1 MRSSPLPFPLGLE
14 RVDGPPALS
23 QTGLMGSLYI
33 VSWNINSV
41 RLRAPNVAAF
51 VNAEAPDVI
60 CLQETKCLDAEYPV
74 KAFEE
79 MGLKH
84 LAFKGQRGGHHGV
97 AIASRFPIEPLEAPA
112 LCREGHARVVA
123 GRIKGVEVHNIYLP
137 AGGDVPDPDKNDK
150 FAHKLDFLKK
160 LGTQYSK
167 LQKATD
173 DPRILVGDLN
183 VAPHEQDVWSHKQLL
198 KIVSHTPIETEL
210 LEASRKK
217 GGFTDIARHLHA
229 DDQKLYTWW
238 SYRAKD
244 WAASNRG
251 RRLDHI
257 WANGSALDKV
267 MAETYAIHLG
277 WRGGYKPSDHAP
289 ISIRLNV

>member
-1 MRSSPLPFPLGLE
+1 M
-14 RVDGPPALS
+14 
-23 QTGLMGSLYI
+23 TSLHL

-51 VNAEAPDVI
+51 VEAERPDVI
-60 CLQETKCLDAEYPV
+60 CLQETKCLDAEFPV
-74 KAFEE
+74 KAFEA
-79 MGLKH
+79 MGLPH
-84 LAFKGQRGGHHGV
+84 LALRGQRGGHHGV
-97 AIASRFPIEPLEAPA
+97 AIASRFPIDPVKAPE

-137 AGGDVPDPDKNDK
+137 AGGDVPDPETNGK

-160 LGTQYSK
+160 LGTRYGK
-167 LQKATD
+167 LKAD
-173 DPRILVGDLN
+173 KAPRILVGDLN

-198 KIVSHTPIETEL
+198 KIVSHTPVETAL

-217 GGFTDIARHLHA
+217 GGFHDIARLTH
-229 DDQKLYTWW
+229 DDAQKLYTWW

-257 WANGSALDKV
+257 WASETALPMTDL
-267 MAETYAIHLG
+267 ESYRIHLG
-277 WRGGYKPSDHAP
+277 WRGGFKPSDHAP
-289 ISIRLNV
+289 ISVKVKAA

>member
-1 MRSSPLPFPLGLE
+1 MKSFRL
-14 RVDGPPALS
+14 
-23 QTGLMGSLYI
+23 

-51 VNAEAPDVI
+51 VEAENPDVI
-60 CLQETKCLDAEYPV
+60 CLQETKCLNDQFPI
-74 KAFEE
+74 KAFEA
-79 MGLKH
+79 MGLPH
-84 LAFKGQRGGHHGV
+84 LALNGQRGGHHGV
-97 AIASRFPIEPLEAPA
+97 AIASRFPIEEVAPPK

-123 GRIKGVEVHNIYLP
+123 AKIKGVEVHNIYLP
-137 AGGDVPDPDKNDK
+137 AGGDVPDPEKNDK

-160 LGTQYSK
+160 LGTCYARLK
-167 LQKATD
+167 KDAA
-173 DPRILVGDLN
+173 PRILVGDLN
-183 VAPHEQDVWSHKQLL
+183 VAPHENDVWSHKQLL

-217 GGFTDIARHLHA
+217 GGFHDIARLLH
-229 DDQKLYTWW
+229 DDEQKLYSWW

-257 WANGSALDKV
+257 WASETALPLTDMESYQV
-267 MAETYAIHLG
+267 HLG
-277 WRGGYKPSDHAP
+277 WRGGFKPSDHAP
-289 ISIRLNV
+289 ISVRVKPA